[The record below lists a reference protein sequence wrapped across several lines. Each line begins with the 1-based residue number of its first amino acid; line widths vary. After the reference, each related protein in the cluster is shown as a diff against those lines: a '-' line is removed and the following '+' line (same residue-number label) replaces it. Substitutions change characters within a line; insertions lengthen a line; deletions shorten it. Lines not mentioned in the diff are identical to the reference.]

1 VSQSGYETAKKIRK
15 EAFYD
20 RNEQEREVKVSY
32 FVFSTKTSTPVYMV
46 LNNMASALEKET
58 IFKLQFNYV

>member
-1 VSQSGYETAKKIRK
+1 MKRPKKIRK

-32 FVFSTKTSTPVYMV
+32 FVFSTKTNTPVYIV

-58 IFKLQFNYV
+58 IFKLQFKYV